1 MSGAAASPTLL
12 VVDDDPSVRHVFDRV
27 FRERDFR
34 LLTAKSA
41 ADALHLV
48 GSEDVDVVILDLVLP
63 DGSGLELFQKF
74 RAADPRIGVIFITA
88 GGASDT
94 AIEAMKLGAL
104 DYLLKPLDY
113 GKVRAL
119 VGRAFEIRR
128 LMSEPVAVAP
138 PAGSTTSSGDALI
151 GRCAAMQDV
160 YKAIGRVASQNVTVL
175 IRGESGTGKEL
186 VARALYQHGN
196 RADAAFM
203 VVNCAAIPET
213 LLESELFGHEKG
225 SFTGA
230 DRRRIGRFEQCSG
243 GTLFLDEIGDMSPIL
258 QSKMLRVLQEQTFER
273 VGGNDTIATDVR
285 VLAAT
290 NRDLEAMVAN
300 NEFRSDLYY
309 RLNGYTIALPPLRQR
324 NEDLDLLVSHFL
336 ARANHELGKEV
347 QRVAQDARE
356 ILEKYSWPGNV
367 RELQSVIRQA
377 VLQAEGPVLLRDFLP
392 VSLQEPG
399 WSMTSMRGAIVAENE
414 WDRFVDDRLREGTT
428 TLYDESLDRM
438 ERHLLSRV
446 LRHTSGNQVEA
457 AQLLGITR
465 TTLRT
470 KLQKLGITVGRVI
483 QEGDAQP
490 SPEAEP
496 DER

>member
-1 MSGAAASPTLL
+1 MSGGSVLPTLL

-27 FRERDFR
+27 FQERDFR
-34 LLTAKSA
+34 LLTAKSG
-41 ADALHLV
+41 ADALQLI
-48 GSEDVDVVILDLVLP
+48 GSEDLDVVILDLVLP
-63 DGSGLELFQKF
+63 DGTGLELFQKI
-74 RAADPRIGVIFITA
+74 RVVDPRIGVIFITA

-104 DYLLKPLDY
+104 DYLLKPLDF

-138 PAGSTTSSGDALI
+138 PVDSTPPSGDALI

-196 RADAAFM
+196 RVDAAFM

-258 QSKMLRVLQEQTFER
+258 QSKMLRILQEQTFER

-290 NRDLEAMVAN
+290 NRDLEAMVDN

-309 RLNGYTIALPPLRQR
+309 RLNGYTISLPPLRAR
-324 NEDLDLLVSHFL
+324 NEDLDLLVSYFL
-336 ARANHELGKEV
+336 SRANQELGKELHCISP
-347 QRVAQDARE
+347 DARE
-356 ILEKYSWPGNV
+356 IMETHLWPGNV

-377 VLQAEGPVLLRDFLP
+377 VLQAAGPVLLREFLP
-392 VSLQEPG
+392 VSLQESRRATNSMPG
-399 WSMTSMRGAIVAENE
+399 MSVAEDE
-414 WDRFVDDRLREGTT
+414 WDQFVDDRLREATS
-428 TLYDESLDRM
+428 TLYDESLARM
-438 ERHLLSRV
+438 ERHLLNRV

-470 KLQKLGITVGRVI
+470 KLQKLGITVGRII
-483 QEGDAQP
+483 QDDVHQP
-490 SPEAEP
+490 QAKDG